1 MRGRG
6 EGRGGPPV
14 GAAGHQL
21 DVGLAVVGEGRGG
34 GGSHDRGAAQ
44 DMRSAAA
51 RSGEVSTAAALF
63 EGRYCDFQ
71 DIC

>member
-6 EGRGGPPV
+6 EGGGGPPV

-34 GGSHDRGAAQ
+34 GGRHDRGAAQ

-51 RSGEVSTAAALF
+51 RSG
-63 EGRYCDFQ
+63 
-71 DIC
+71 

>member
-34 GGSHDRGAAQ
+34 GGRHDRGAAQ

-51 RSGEVSTAAALF
+51 RSGEVSQLSSKAATVTFRIFAN
-63 EGRYCDFQ
+63 
-71 DIC
+71 